1 MNIWGYPFTPMS
13 DQDRISPHNIN
24 TISIRQVMRIKKNIS
39 LRIFEL
45 IQYQISRSSNLSN
58 LWQTVKRITN
68 EILDSKGT
76 CPISR
81 FQRDIVQTI
90 QLQIVP
96 RIQI

>member
-1 MNIWGYPFTPMS
+1 MAEV
-13 DQDRISPHNIN
+13 R
-24 TISIRQVMRIKKNIS
+24 
-39 LRIFEL
+39 
-45 IQYQISRSSNLSN
+45 
-58 LWQTVKRITN
+58 RITN
-68 EILDSKGT
+68 EILGSTEAYDT